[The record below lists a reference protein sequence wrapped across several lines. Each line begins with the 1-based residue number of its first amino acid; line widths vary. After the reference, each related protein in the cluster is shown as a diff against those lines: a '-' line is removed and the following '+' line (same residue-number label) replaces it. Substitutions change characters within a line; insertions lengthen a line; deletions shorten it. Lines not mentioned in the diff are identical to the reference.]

1 MSVNYIINGDTLKD
15 IADAIR
21 EKKETS
27 APIDVSDFANE
38 ILTISGGSSVLI
50 SKTITEN
57 GTYNASDDHAN
68 GYSDVIVNV
77 PSSGAQYPQATK
89 TLIVD
94 NTSLTNTLTFT
105 ESYTNYDFLEMV
117 TYNSSSQKETSFL
130 VTPSMVTASF
140 TYSSNLMN
148 FNEFDSDQYVCYK
161 KTSDT
166 VWTRNN
172 SRNLNIK
179 TIHGLTLSNA
189 TKTETEL
196 YSREAISG
204 SNVALTPPA
213 GKTFYD
219 YDYILFMTCT
229 GSSDETQPCNSVFM
243 NPVKDCMF
251 DTFVSKTI
259 NINKYN
265 TYQSSTVEADSI
277 TSYRYFYVVG
287 LNFEYT

>member
-1 MSVNYIINGDTLKD
+1 MPEVTKYSIQSSTLQG

-21 EKKETS
+21 TKKES
-27 APIDVSDFANE
+27 EDPIAVSDFADE
-38 ILTISGGSSVLI
+38 ILSIQGG
-50 SKTITEN
+50 
-57 GTYNASDDHAN
+57 
-68 GYSDVIVNV
+68 
-77 PSSGAQYPQATK
+77 GALYPQATK

-105 ESYTNYDFLEMV
+105 DSYANYDFLEMV
-117 TYNSSSQKETSFL
+117 TYNSSSQKETTFL

-189 TKTETEL
+189 TKTETVL
-196 YSREAISG
+196 YNREAISG
-204 SNVALTPPA
+204 SNVTLTPPA

-251 DTFVSKTI
+251 DTFVSRSI

-277 TSYRYFYVVG
+277 TSYRYFYVIG